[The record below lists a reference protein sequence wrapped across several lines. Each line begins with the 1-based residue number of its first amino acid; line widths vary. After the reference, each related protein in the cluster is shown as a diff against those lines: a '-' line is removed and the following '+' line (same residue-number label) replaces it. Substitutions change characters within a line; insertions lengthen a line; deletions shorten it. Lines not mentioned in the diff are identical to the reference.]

1 MAKFDKVPQARKP
14 VAVSLDSLAALVGRT
29 LDSPAVVE
37 FFLNQ
42 PVTAR
47 RRRQGRTD
55 LSGIRSLS
63 SKEDGYEVVIRKGRI
78 ETIFLYL
85 CERDGYSPFRG
96 ELTTGLSVG
105 DSRED
110 VRNKLGPATR
120 SGASDTV
127 GLWLWDRYDSDALC
141 LHIAYGE
148 SGAGLRMLTL
158 MAPDVAP

>member
-1 MAKFDKVPQARKP
+1 MDA
-14 VAVSLDSLAALVGRT
+14 LAAFVGQA
-29 LDSPAVVE
+29 LDAPPVVA

-42 PVTAR
+42 PAVAR
-47 RRRQGRTD
+47 RRRQGQTD

-63 SKEDGYEVVIRKGRI
+63 SKKHGYEVVHHKGRI

-85 CERDGYSPFRG
+85 RERDGYAPFRG
-96 ELTTGLSVG
+96 ELTAGLAVG

-110 VRNKLGPATR
+110 VSRKLGPATR
-120 SGASDTV
+120 SGAGDDA
-127 GLWLWDRYDSDALC
+127 GLWPWDRYDSAALC